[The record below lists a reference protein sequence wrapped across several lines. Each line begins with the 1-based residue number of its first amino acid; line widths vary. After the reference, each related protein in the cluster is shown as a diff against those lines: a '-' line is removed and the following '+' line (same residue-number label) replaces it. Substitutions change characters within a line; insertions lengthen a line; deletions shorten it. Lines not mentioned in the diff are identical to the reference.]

1 MDARYL
7 QATTVLPRQDKV
19 CGRTLRPFCLRH
31 RVALEA
37 IDSPFLDPA
46 NKQFDPIQVVMAARI
61 LSTYD
66 KQEMARPLSYV
77 EKLYVAYMAINK
89 KYYSRCVGTILG
101 CIKVSLS
108 YPKFWQKDEKK
119 NEQKK
124 YEDIPFVL
132 SCVANLC
139 RNGVS
144 LEEAWTM
151 PEGEAV
157 WMSIASAIYNGA
169 KISILSTEE
178 EKDLENFDAR
188 IEAYKKANN
197 LP

>member
-7 QATTVLPRQDKV
+7 QATTVLPRQNKV

-37 IDSPFLDPA
+37 IQSPFLDPE
-46 NKQFDPIQVVMAARI
+46 KYQFNPVQVVMAARI

-66 KQEMARPLSYV
+66 KEEMARPLSFI
-77 EKLYVAYMAINK
+77 EKLYVARMSMSK
-89 KYYSRCVGTILG
+89 KYYSRCVGIILG
-101 CIKVSLS
+101 CIKMSLS
-108 YPKFWQKDEKK
+108 YPKFWKK
-119 NEQKK
+119 EDSNKVNKK
-124 YEDIPFVL
+124 HEDMPFPL
-132 SCVANLC
+132 SCVSSLC

-157 WMSIASAIYNGA
+157 WMAVASAIYNGA
-169 KISILSTEE
+169 KIDILSTEQ
-178 EKDLENFDAR
+178 EKDLENFDER

>member
-31 RVALEA
+31 RIALEA
-37 IDSPFLDPA
+37 IESPFLDPEKYEF
-46 NKQFDPIQVVMAARI
+46 NPVQVVMAARI

-66 KQEMARPLSYV
+66 KHEMGRPLSYI
-77 EKLYVAYMAINK
+77 EKLYIARMTISK
-89 KYYSRCVGTILG
+89 KYYSRCIGIILG

-108 YPKFWQKDEKK
+108 YPKFWKKEEKK
-119 NEQKK
+119 ENKK
-124 YEDIPFVL
+124 YEDVPFPL
-132 SCVANLC
+132 SCVSNLC

-157 WMSIASAIYNGA
+157 WMSVASAIYNGA
-169 KISILSTEE
+169 KIDILSTEQ
-178 EKDLENFDAR
+178 EKDLENFDER

>member
-7 QATTVLPRQDKV
+7 QATTVLPRQNKV

-37 IDSPFLDPA
+37 IESPFLDPE
-46 NKQFDPIQVVMAARI
+46 KYQFNPVHVVMAARI

-66 KQEMARPLSYV
+66 KEEMARPLSFI
-77 EKLYVAYMAINK
+77 EKLYIARMALSK

-101 CIKVSLS
+101 CIKVTLS
-108 YPKFWQKDEKK
+108 YPKFWKKEEK
-119 NEQKK
+119 ECVKK
-124 YEDIPFVL
+124 YESIPFPL
-132 SCVANLC
+132 SCVSNLC

-157 WMSIASAIYNGA
+157 WMSVASAIYNGA
-169 KISILSTEE
+169 KLEILSTEE

-197 LP
+197 LS